1 MQRFG
6 EKLRALRLQR
16 RLTTRALA
24 EALGFTVHSNNY
36 ISRIETGKQS
46 PSLKFVLR
54 AAAFFQVPVD
64 MLTRDD
70 VDLDLDDS
78 TADSDETP

>member
-36 ISRIETGKQS
+36 ISRIETGKQT

-54 AAAFFQVPVD
+54 AADFFQVPVD

-78 TADSDETP
+78 TADGDETP